1 MIYITA
7 ENLAFVYSG
16 IIGKPLLN
24 KLVFLDD
31 RKITS
36 LLISPVLTIKQVF
49 SAWWFNGNDNKKAV
63 PKTNKHTNFEVFV
76 ISYNPGLD
84 NVIYYLKL
92 SKYLELEQ

>member
-1 MIYITA
+1 MTYNEA
-7 ENLAFVYSG
+7 EDLVKVHSA
-16 IIGKPLLN
+16 IIGKPQLN
-24 KLVFLDD
+24 KMAFMYD